1 MGGGNYGAIKA
12 KKKTIDFY
20 VGPNKMALP
29 SKYKNWIGV
38 SRRESLLKRAKNKRL
53 YNAINQLYK
62 PSSFIGDGGTAS
74 VLIFEKRT
82 GEKVSKNGHAQK
94 AYEMRKNIIN
104 KVLKEN
110 LTKGE
115 RKIANRL
122 LKKLNKAIWS
132 WEEKI

>member
-1 MGGGNYGAIKA
+1 MTRVYRRVICKEKENKFSI
-12 KKKTIDFY
+12 FVLSY
-20 VGPNKMALP
+20 VL
-29 SKYKNWIGV
+29 V
-38 SRRESLLKRAKNKRL
+38 SRCLNIKS
-53 YNAINQLYK
+53 
-62 PSSFIGDGGTAS
+62 GTAS

-110 LTKGE
+110 LTRGE